1 MSGYFFYCPDVGL
14 LADHSANIHRMLAAL
29 NFGVVLLSVAAGGL
43 TASLVGLVV
52 GSLLSVS
59 GVGDGPGIG
68 LVVGIVA
75 GLFVTGWV
83 AGARSVHSHRFHGM
97 ISGLLLAF
105 LIVIVARL
113 GGSAASTSSVV
124 WLAILSIA
132 ISGVAGWLAG
142 RRRVSA
148 GRP

>member
-1 MSGYFFYCPDVGL
+1 M
-14 LADHSANIHRMLAAL
+14 ADHSANIHHMLAAL
-29 NFGVVLLSVAAGGL
+29 NFGVVVLSIAAGGL

-52 GSLLSVS
+52 GSLLSMS
-59 GVGDGPGIG
+59 GVENGPGMG

-75 GLFVTGWV
+75 GLFVAGWV

-97 ISGLLLAF
+97 ISGLLLSF

-113 GGSAASTSSVV
+113 GGSVAPTSSVI

-132 ISGVAGWLAG
+132 ISGLAGWLAG
-142 RRRVSA
+142 RRRAKA